1 MIPYM
6 WNCILLFVSPRSPS
20 SMLNL
25 CHAKLPKVVSD
36 LFTTLNCGK
45 GGDEICF
52 VNAQYNFAVLV
63 VIVSRV
69 MSKIVAIK
77 FNNLAI
83 NNL

>member
-1 MIPYM
+1 M
-6 WNCILLFVSPRSPS
+6 LLFVSLRSPS

-52 VNAQYNFAVLV
+52 VNAQYNFAVLPGCN
-63 VIVSRV
+63 SLKGYAQDC
-69 MSKIVAIK
+69 S
-77 FNNLAI
+77 N
-83 NNL
+83 

>member
-1 MIPYM
+1 
-6 WNCILLFVSPRSPS
+6 
-20 SMLNL
+20 MLNYQ
-25 CHAKLPKVVSD
+25 KFFSD

-45 GGDEICF
+45 GGDEIYF